1 MLKSTTASL
10 AAVLGGCNSLTV
22 YAEDDSLMMNRIA
35 RNISSVLR
43 EESYIDK
50 VADAT
55 SGAYAIEKMVDEI
68 AKASWLDFQQHV
80 NDHEARF

>member
-1 MLKSTTASL
+1 M

-22 YAEDDSLMMNRIA
+22 CAEDNSSMMNRIA
-35 RNISSVLR
+35 RNISNVLR
-43 EESYIDK
+43 EESYLDK

-68 AKASWLDFQQHV
+68 AQASWLDFQQQIKKS
-80 NDHEARF
+80 